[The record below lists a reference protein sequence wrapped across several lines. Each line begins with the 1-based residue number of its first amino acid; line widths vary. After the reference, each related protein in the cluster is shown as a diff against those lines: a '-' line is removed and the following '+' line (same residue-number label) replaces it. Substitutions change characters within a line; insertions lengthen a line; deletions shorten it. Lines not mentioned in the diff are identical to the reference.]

1 MTNEDSFTSQ
11 KVLNI
16 ICEKDRQ
23 ISSLINQVDQLEKEN
38 IEIKHAIFYKELNSK
53 ANAEKA
59 SDKWMIKYLKLKEEA
74 KRIIIKNNQKANAY
88 NQNIQKLNV

>member
-38 IEIKHAIFYKELNSK
+38 IEIKHSIFYKDLNSK
-53 ANAEKA
+53 ANAERA
-59 SDKWMIKYLKLKEEA
+59 SDKWMIKYLKLKDET
-74 KRIIIKNNQKANAY
+74 KRIIVKSNQRANAY
-88 NQNIQKLNV
+88 NQSIQKLNV